1 MFSNF
6 QRNYI
11 TEQSGKPSL
20 SESAF
25 LPPIQ
30 ITDTTYSLSIH
41 HPKFNTTKSLFMKK
55 IYTKSN
61 LFLAILVFGTFLLS
75 SCGSTQNVVYL
86 SNLDTAAK
94 YQQIPK
100 AAFKQPLILTDD
112 VLSITI
118 QTQDVTDPSAFNQT
132 SSKSSDDGSDSE
144 KKASMSGFLVDGD
157 GNVEIPIIG
166 AVQVAGLTT
175 NQAKE
180 LIKAKASKYY
190 KDPTVQ
196 VRFANYK
203 ITILGEVGKPASYTV
218 PNEKITVFDAISMAG
233 DLTIYG
239 KRENVMLMRD
249 NGDKKDIIRLNLNSS
264 DVIASP
270 YYYLKQNDVLY
281 VEPSKAKVAAND
293 AQKVQLITIA
303 ISVVTL
309 LVTILA
315 RF

>member
-1 MFSNF
+1 
-6 QRNYI
+6 
-11 TEQSGKPSL
+11 
-20 SESAF
+20 
-25 LPPIQ
+25 
-30 ITDTTYSLSIH
+30 
-41 HPKFNTTKSLFMKK
+41 MKK
-55 IYTKSN
+55 IYFKCN
-61 LFLAILVFGTFLLS
+61 VVLAFLILGTFLLS

-94 YQQIPK
+94 YQQIAK

-132 SSKSSDDGSDSE
+132 SSKSSVEGADSE
-144 KKASMSGFLVDGD
+144 KNAAMTGFLVDGD

-166 AVQVAGLTT
+166 AIKVAGLTT
-175 NQAKE
+175 SQAKVLVKE
-180 LIKAKASKYY
+180 KASKYY

-203 ITILGEVGKPASYTV
+203 ITILGEVAKPASYAV
-218 PNEKITVFDAISMAG
+218 PNEKITVFDAISLAG

-249 NGDKKDIIRLNLNSS
+249 NGDKKDIVRLNLNSS

-270 YYYLKQNDVLY
+270 YYYLQQNDVIY
-281 VEPSKAKVAAND
+281 VEPSKAKAAAND
-293 AQKVQLITIA
+293 SQKVQLTTIA
-303 ISVVTL
+303 ISVLTL
-309 LVTILA
+309 LVTIVA